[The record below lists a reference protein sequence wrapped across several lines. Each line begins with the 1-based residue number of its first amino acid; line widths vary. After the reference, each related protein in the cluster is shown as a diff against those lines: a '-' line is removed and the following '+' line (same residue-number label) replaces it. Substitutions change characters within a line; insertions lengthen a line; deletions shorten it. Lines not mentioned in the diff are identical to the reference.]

1 MSELRY
7 HLSPMDALVVTPFPV
22 GSMMGNSVSARR
34 IAEILRTLGMQ
45 CEVTESYTKQDA
57 RVLLALHA
65 RRSAPAI
72 RAFHKGHPDR
82 PICLLLPGSDLH
94 RDLLDGDATVLE
106 TMELADL
113 LVVAQEGSLESI
125 PEKFREKARVIPKSV
140 NLPLSARDAPKIPV
154 SRAVILSHLRG
165 QKDPFLAEQALRL
178 LRDDSTLHVDHFG
191 AEASPGFAD
200 EACGR
205 TAANP
210 RYTWH
215 GGVDREEA
223 VAALGNAQLL
233 INTSK
238 MEGGSNAVAEALVLH
253 LPIIATDIPGN
264 TGMLG
269 SSHPGLFPPGDAP
282 ALAALL
288 ELASSD
294 LTFTRSLAAASAA
307 RAPLFTREAEAEGW
321 KSAFRSLGI
330 LC

>member
-1 MSELRY
+1 
-7 HLSPMDALVVTPFPV
+7 MDALVVTPFPV

-34 IAEILRTLGMQ
+34 IAEILRSLGLEAQ
-45 CEVTESYTKQDA
+45 VAESYAKQDA
-57 RVLLALHA
+57 KSLLALHA

-72 RAFHKGHPDR
+72 QAFHTTHPDR

-94 RDLLDGDATVLE
+94 RDLPDGDPTVLD

-113 LVVAQEGSLESI
+113 LVIAQEGSLEAI
-125 PEKFREKARVIPKSV
+125 PEKFRHKTHIIPKSV
-140 NLPLSARDAPKIPV
+140 NLPLTPRAAPETPI
-154 SRAVILSHLRG
+154 SRAIILSHLRD

-178 LRDDSTLHVDHFG
+178 LSEKNSIHIHHFG
-191 AEASPGFAD
+191 AEASTGFAN
-200 EACGR
+200 EACAR
-205 TAANP
+205 TARNP

-223 VAALGNAQLL
+223 VAALITSDLL

-238 MEGGSNAVAEALVLH
+238 MEGGSNAIAEAITLH
-253 LPIIATDIPGN
+253 LPVIATSIPGN

-269 SSHPGLFPPGDAP
+269 HSHPGLFPTGDVP

-288 ELASSD
+288 ERASSD
-294 LTFTRSLAAASAA
+294 LSFSRSLAAASTT
-307 RAPLFTREAEAEGW
+307 RAPLFTRHAETAGW
-321 KSAFRSLGI
+321 KAAFHSLGI